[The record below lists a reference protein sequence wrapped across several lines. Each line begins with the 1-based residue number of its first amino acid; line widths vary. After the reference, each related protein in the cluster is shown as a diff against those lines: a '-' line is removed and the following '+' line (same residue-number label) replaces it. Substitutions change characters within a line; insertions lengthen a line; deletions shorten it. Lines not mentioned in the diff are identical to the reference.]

1 MASFRRG
8 KRPAAIWLS
17 FLKEGGRGTGSAQQ
31 HRLQDTLVVLQV
43 AVALILLTGAGLFV
57 ESFQHFRQLDPGFR
71 ADGVL
76 TAELGLP
83 AERYT
88 TPERQDALLASLTE
102 RLVAAPGVTAVSTS
116 VTLPGQYTTPF
127 AQAFAIVGDPP
138 PDPSH
143 IPTAYFGRVGPDY
156 FSTLGIKLLRGRPI
170 LATDARG
177 GHHVVV
183 VDDLLVKRYFG
194 SEDPLGRQ
202 IAFVSGITPDTV
214 EIVGI
219 VAHVKQFGLVS
230 NDPPMY
236 YLAFT
241 QNNARG
247 VGAADVAVR
256 TAGDPAGLTGT
267 LRAVIASLDPTVAV
281 SHVETMV
288 ERQVQSVGTTRFE
301 TVLASLFAVV
311 ALVLGIV
318 GIYSVLAYI
327 VGQRHREIAV
337 RIALG
342 ASAGDVM
349 GDVLRRA
356 LALTGIGIVLGSGA
370 AWVLTRALAGMFLNI
385 SPHDPGIFIGAAAV
399 FAIVALVA
407 ASVPAF
413 RTTRINPVVA
423 LTSI

>member
-1 MASFRRG
+1 
-8 KRPAAIWLS
+8 
-17 FLKEGGRGTGSAQQ
+17 
-31 HRLQDTLVVLQV
+31 
-43 AVALILLTGAGLFV
+43 
-57 ESFQHFRQLDPGFR
+57 
-71 ADGVL
+71 
-76 TAELGLP
+76 
-83 AERYT
+83 
-88 TPERQDALLASLTE
+88 
-102 RLVAAPGVTAVSTS
+102 
-116 VTLPGQYTTPF
+116 
-127 AQAFAIVGDPP
+127 
-138 PDPSH
+138 
-143 IPTAYFGRVGPDY
+143 
-156 FSTLGIKLLRGRPI
+156 
-170 LATDARG
+170 
-177 GHHVVV
+177 
-183 VDDLLVKRYFG
+183 
-194 SEDPLGRQ
+194 
-202 IAFVSGITPDTV
+202 
-214 EIVGI
+214 
-219 VAHVKQFGLVS
+219 
-230 NDPPMY
+230 
-236 YLAFT
+236 
-241 QNNARG
+241 
-247 VGAADVAVR
+247 
-256 TAGDPAGLTGT
+256 
-267 LRAVIASLDPTVAV
+267 
-281 SHVETMV
+281 MV